1 MREHQKEKKRAKH
14 GNEIMRESTKNWKKE
29 KAQTRQ
35 RNYEG
40 NQPKTTTKEDLER
53 KKFLFMACLANLP
66 TIPLASL
73 NVCNETWQPLHTH
86 IAMWGFLG
94 PYILNLKSTLKS
106 LNVSFLVFKM
116 NRVDLQ
122 INGSPVVTE
131 WRNAIY

>member
-1 MREHQKEKKRAKH
+1 
-14 GNEIMRESTKNWKKE
+14 MRESTKNWQKE

-86 IAMWGFLG
+86 IATYGGITMWGFLG

-106 LNVSFLVFKM
+106 LNVSFFGFQ
-116 NRVDLQ
+116 NEQ
-122 INGSPVVTE
+122 SGSTNKWKSSCDWME
-131 WRNAIY
+131 KCYLLIAN

>member
-1 MREHQKEKKRAKH
+1 MCVPILQNITIGEIQVSMDNMREHQKEKKRAKH

-73 NVCNETWQPLHTH
+73 NVCNET
-86 IAMWGFLG
+86 
-94 PYILNLKSTLKS
+94 
-106 LNVSFLVFKM
+106 
-116 NRVDLQ
+116 
-122 INGSPVVTE
+122 
-131 WRNAIY
+131 